1 MSKLVIIDDPCIGHF
16 VRYLEGE
23 RNASGHT
30 ISSYLVD
37 LEQFVR
43 IQWGAE
49 AKPPYA
55 WSDVDK
61 FSARKFIVHC
71 QKQAAVATTVNRK
84 LSSLRSFFKFLNR
97 EEHVT
102 QNPFA
107 GIISPKRGKPL
118 PKVLTL
124 QEVSRLLEAPRQVA
138 AEVCRPKA
146 TRVLSGEPDAV
157 QLSQPEALLRQSRLK
172 RPACNAVLSTACPP
186 ACSAWS
192 TATAGR
198 QDFVQRCRRAG
209 RLWLDYAVIRDTAI
223 LEILYS
229 TGMRVSELA
238 GMNESDI
245 DMLASVVKVRGKG
258 KKERLCLLGKPAV
271 RAIQA
276 ALEKRSTLAGVF
288 RRARLHRWTK
298 SCGQAVAS
306 PQAMQAG
313 AKHCGQA
320 GPAPVFVGH
329 TGGRLTTRS
338 IERLMKRYLVRAN
351 LDPHMSPHALRH
363 SFATHLLDAGAD
375 LRSVQ
380 ELLGHT
386 SLSTTQIYTH
396 VTVERLKQVYN
407 EAHPRA

>member
-1 MSKLVIIDDPCIGHF
+1 MSAPIKDDPCIGDF

-37 LEQFVR
+37 LAQFVR
-43 IQWGAE
+43 TQWGTE

-61 FSARKFIVHC
+61 FSARKFIVQC
-71 QKQAAVATTVNRK
+71 QKQAAVATTINRK

-102 QNPFA
+102 QNPFT
-107 GIISPKRGKPL
+107 GIISLKRGKPL

-124 QEVSRLLEAPRQVA
+124 QEVTRLLEAPRQVA
-138 AEVCRPKA
+138 ADALAESSAPA
-146 TRVLSGEPDAV
+146 GEPDA
-157 QLSQPEALLRQSRLK
+157 AK
-172 RPACNAVLSTACPP
+172 RP
-186 ACSAWS
+186 
-192 TATAGR
+192 
-198 QDFVQRCRRAG
+198 
-209 RLWLDYAVIRDTAI
+209 WLEYAADRDTAI

-238 GMNESDI
+238 GMNENDI
-245 DMLASVVKVRGKG
+245 DLLASVVKVRGKG

-271 RAIQA
+271 RAIQT
-276 ALEKRSTLAGVF
+276 ALEKRSTLVGACKRAGI
-288 RRARLHRWTK
+288 T
-298 SCGQAVAS
+298 
-306 PQAMQAG
+306 
-313 AKHCGQA
+313 
-320 GPAPVFVGH
+320 PVFVGH

-338 IERLMKRYLVRAN
+338 IERLMKRYLIRAN

-380 ELLGHT
+380 ELLGHA

>member
-1 MSKLVIIDDPCIGHF
+1 MSAPIIKDDPCIRHF

-43 IQWGAE
+43 TQWGAE
-49 AKPPYA
+49 ARPPYA
-55 WSDVDK
+55 WPDVDK
-61 FSARKFIVHC
+61 YSARKFIVHC

-107 GIISPKRGKPL
+107 SIISLKRGKPL

-124 QEVSRLLEAPRQVA
+124 QEVTRLLEAPRQVA
-138 AEVCRPKA
+138 AEALAVA
-146 TRVLSGEPDAV
+146 PDAA
-157 QLSQPEALLRQSRLK
+157 Q
-172 RPACNAVLSTACPP
+172 RPACNA
-186 ACSAWS
+186 
-192 TATAGR
+192 
-198 QDFVQRCRRAG
+198 AG

-238 GMNESDI
+238 GMNENDI

-271 RAIQA
+271 KALQT

-288 RRARLHRWTK
+288 KR
-298 SCGQAVAS
+298 
-306 PQAMQAG
+306 AG
-313 AKHCGQA
+313 A
-320 GPAPVFVGH
+320 APVFVGH

-338 IERLMKRYLVRAN
+338 IERLMKRYLIRAN

-380 ELLGHT
+380 ELLGHA

>member
-1 MSKLVIIDDPCIGHF
+1 MLQDPCLHDF
-16 VRYLEGE
+16 MRYLESE

-43 IQWGAE
+43 TQWGAE

-55 WSDVDK
+55 WADVDK

-124 QEVSRLLEAPRQVA
+124 QEVTRLLEAPRQMA
-138 AEVCRPKA
+138 AE
-146 TRVLSGEPDAV
+146 
-157 QLSQPEALLRQSRLK
+157 
-172 RPACNAVLSTACPP
+172 ACPP
-186 ACSAWS
+186 QA
-192 TATAGR
+192 ATRNAR
-198 QDFVQRCRRAG
+198 QAQKLSRVARGATGAPGGKPDAAR
-209 RLWLDYAVIRDTAI
+209 RLWRDYVVLRDTAI
-223 LEILYS
+223 LEVLYS

-258 KKERLCLLGKPAV
+258 KKERLCLLGQPAV
-271 RAIQA
+271 MAVQA
-276 ALEKRSTLAGVF
+276 ALEKRAALAGVG
-288 RRARLHRWTK
+288 RRA
-298 SCGQAVAS
+298 G
-306 PQAMQAG
+306 G
-313 AKHCGQA
+313 
-320 GPAPVFVGH
+320 APVFVGH
-329 TGGRLTTRS
+329 TLGRLTTRS
-338 IERLMKRYLVRAN
+338 VERLMKRYLIRAN
-351 LDPHMSPHALRH
+351 LDPRMSPHALRH

-380 ELLGHT
+380 ELLGHA

>member
-1 MSKLVIIDDPCIGHF
+1 MMYKPVIIEDPYVHHF

-23 RNASGHT
+23 RNSSGHT

-37 LEQFVR
+37 LGQFVR
-43 IQWGAE
+43 AQWGEE
-49 AKPPYA
+49 AKPPFA
-55 WSDVDK
+55 WPDVDK

-71 QKQAAVATTVNRK
+71 QKQAAVATTINRK

-124 QEVSRLLEAPRQVA
+124 QEVTRLLEAPGQVA
-138 AEVCRPKA
+138 AEVLA
-146 TRVLSGEPDAV
+146 GEPDAAKH
-157 QLSQPEALLRQSRLK
+157 P
-172 RPACNAVLSTACPP
+172 
-186 ACSAWS
+186 
-192 TATAGR
+192 
-198 QDFVQRCRRAG
+198 
-209 RLWLDYAVIRDTAI
+209 WLDYVASRDTAI

-245 DMLASVVKVRGKG
+245 DLLAGVVKVRGKG

-271 RAIQA
+271 KALQI
-276 ALEKRSTLAGVF
+276 ALEKRSTLAGVSK
-288 RRARLHRWTK
+288 R
-298 SCGQAVAS
+298 
-306 PQAMQAG
+306 
-313 AKHCGQA
+313 A

-338 IERLMKRYLVRAN
+338 IERLMKRYLIRAN

-380 ELLGHT
+380 ELLGHA

>member
-1 MSKLVIIDDPCIGHF
+1 MHDPCIGHF

-37 LEQFVR
+37 LEQFIR
-43 IQWGAE
+43 TQWGAE
-49 AKPPYA
+49 ARPPYA

-107 GIISPKRGKPL
+107 GVISLKRGKPL

-124 QEVSRLLEAPRQVA
+124 QEVIRLLEAPRQVA
-138 AEVCRPKA
+138 AEAPA
-146 TRVLSGEPDAV
+146 GEPDA
-157 QLSQPEALLRQSRLK
+157 AK
-172 RPACNAVLSTACPP
+172 RPACNAVRPP
-186 ACSAWS
+186 AALRATTRLQRYAQHCGQVWAGS
-192 TATAGR
+192 T
-198 QDFVQRCRRAG
+198 AG
-209 RLWLDYAVIRDTAI
+209 RLWLDYVAIRDTAI

-271 RAIQA
+271 RALQT
-276 ALEKRSTLAGVF
+276 ALEKRSTLTGVSK
-288 RRARLHRWTK
+288 R
-298 SCGQAVAS
+298 
-306 PQAMQAG
+306 
-313 AKHCGQA
+313 A

-338 IERLMKRYLVRAN
+338 IERLMKRYLIRAN

-380 ELLGHT
+380 ELLGHA

>member
-1 MSKLVIIDDPCIGHF
+1 MSKSIITEDPCIGHY

-23 RNASGHT
+23 RNASRHT

-43 IQWGAE
+43 TQWGVE
-49 AKPPYA
+49 ARPPYA
-55 WSDVDK
+55 WTDVDK

-71 QKQAAVATTVNRK
+71 QKLSSVATTVNRK
-84 LSSLRSFFKFLNR
+84 LSSMRSFFKFLNR
-97 EEHVT
+97 EEYVT

-124 QEVSRLLEAPRQVA
+124 QEVTRLLEAPHQVLAETSARQ
-138 AEVCRPKA
+138 
-146 TRVLSGEPDAV
+146 PDA
-157 QLSQPEALLRQSRLK
+157 AK
-172 RPACNAVLSTACPP
+172 
-186 ACSAWS
+186 
-192 TATAGR
+192 
-198 QDFVQRCRRAG
+198 
-209 RLWLDYAVIRDTAI
+209 RLWLEYAANRDAAI

-245 DMLASVVKVRGKG
+245 DLLASVVKVRGKG

-271 RAIQA
+271 RAIQV
-276 ALEKRSTLAGVF
+276 ALEKRSLLAGISK
-288 RRARLHRWTK
+288 R
-298 SCGQAVAS
+298 SGAS
-306 PQAMQAG
+306 S
-313 AKHCGQA
+313 
-320 GPAPVFVGH
+320 VFVGH
-329 TGGRLTTRS
+329 AGGRLTTRS

-380 ELLGHT
+380 ELLGHS

>member
-1 MSKLVIIDDPCIGHF
+1 MNIKDDPWIDHF
-16 VRYLEGE
+16 VRHLEGE
-23 RNASGHT
+23 RNASRHT

-43 IQWGAE
+43 TQWGAE

-55 WSDVDK
+55 WPDVDK
-61 FSARKFIVHC
+61 FSARKFVVHC
-71 QKQAAVATTVNRK
+71 QQQAAAATTVNRK

-97 EEHVT
+97 EEHVA

-118 PKVLTL
+118 PKVLTR
-124 QEVSRLLEAPRQVA
+124 QEVTRLLEAPRQMA
-138 AEVCRPKA
+138 AEVNP
-146 TRVLSGEPDAV
+146 P
-157 QLSQPEALLRQSRLK
+157 
-172 RPACNAVLSTACPP
+172 TAAP
-186 ACSAWS
+186 
-192 TATAGR
+192 GN
-198 QDFVQRCRRAG
+198 RRADV
-209 RLWLDYAVIRDTAI
+209 WLDYAVSRDTAI
-223 LEILYS
+223 LEIHYS

-245 DMLASVVKVRGKG
+245 DMLAGVVKVRGKG
-258 KKERLCLLGKPAV
+258 KKERLCLLGKPALK
-271 RAIQA
+271 AIQA
-276 ALEKRSTLAGVF
+276 ALEKRATLAGMF
-288 RRARLHRWTK
+288 KR
-298 SCGQAVAS
+298 
-306 PQAMQAG
+306 G
-313 AKHCGQA
+313 ATA
-320 GPAPVFVGH
+320 LVFVSH
-329 TGGRLTTRS
+329 TGGRLTARS
-338 IERLMKRYLVRAN
+338 VERLMKRYLIKAG

-380 ELLGHT
+380 ELLGHA

>member
-1 MSKLVIIDDPCIGHF
+1 MSASVIKDDPCVRHF

-30 ISSYLVD
+30 ISSYLID
-37 LEQFVR
+37 LLQFVR
-43 IQWGAE
+43 TQWGAE

-55 WSDVDK
+55 WPDVDK

-71 QKQAAVATTVNRK
+71 QKQEAVATTVNRK

-97 EEHVT
+97 EEYVA

-124 QEVSRLLEAPRQVA
+124 QEVTRLLEAPRQMA
-138 AEVCRPKA
+138 AEVYPPKAAPKA
-146 TRVLSGEPDAV
+146 TRAPAESSAPAGAPDA
-157 QLSQPEALLRQSRLK
+157 AK
-172 RPACNAVLSTACPP
+172 RV
-186 ACSAWS
+186 
-192 TATAGR
+192 
-198 QDFVQRCRRAG
+198 
-209 RLWLDYAVIRDTAI
+209 WLDYAASRDTAI

-245 DMLASVVKVRGKG
+245 DMLAGVVKVRGKG
-258 KKERLCLLGKPAV
+258 NKERLCLLGKPAV
-271 RAIQA
+271 RAMQI
-276 ALEKRSTLAGVF
+276 ALEKRSMLAGVF
-288 RRARLHRWTK
+288 KR
-298 SCGQAVAS
+298 
-306 PQAMQAG
+306 
-313 AKHCGQA
+313 A
-320 GPAPVFVGH
+320 GPPPVFVGH

-363 SFATHLLDAGAD
+363 SFATHMLDAGAD

-380 ELLGHT
+380 ELLGHA

>member
-1 MSKLVIIDDPCIGHF
+1 M
-16 VRYLEGE
+16 
-23 RNASGHT
+23 
-30 ISSYLVD
+30 
-37 LEQFVR
+37 
-43 IQWGAE
+43 
-49 AKPPYA
+49 
-55 WSDVDK
+55 DK

-124 QEVSRLLEAPRQVA
+124 QEVTRLLEAPRQVA
-138 AEVCRPKA
+138 AEVYPPCHRQASLRRRQSLHASGVA
-146 TRVLSGEPDAV
+146 TRALAKEPDA
-157 QLSQPEALLRQSRLK
+157 AK
-172 RPACNAVLSTACPP
+172 H
-186 ACSAWS
+186 
-192 TATAGR
+192 
-198 QDFVQRCRRAG
+198 
-209 RLWLDYAVIRDTAI
+209 LWLDYAASRDTAI
-223 LEILYS
+223 LEVLYS

-271 RAIQA
+271 RAMQT
-276 ALEKRSTLAGVF
+276 ALEKRSTLIGISKC
-288 RRARLHRWTK
+288 T
-298 SCGQAVAS
+298 GT
-306 PQAMQAG
+306 
-313 AKHCGQA
+313 
-320 GPAPVFVGH
+320 APVFVGH

-338 IERLMKRYLVRAN
+338 IERLMKRYLIRAN

-380 ELLGHT
+380 ELLGHA

>member
-23 RNASGHT
+23 RNASRHT
-30 ISSYLVD
+30 IGSYLID
-37 LEQFVR
+37 LLQFVR
-43 IQWGAE
+43 TQWGAE

-55 WSDVDK
+55 WTDVDK

-71 QKQAAVATTVNRK
+71 QKQAAVTTTVNRK

-97 EEHVT
+97 EEYVT

-107 GIISPKRGKPL
+107 GVRSLKRGKPL

-124 QEVSRLLEAPRQVA
+124 QEVTRLLEAPRQVA
-138 AEVCRPKA
+138 AEALAESSAPAR
-146 TRVLSGEPDAV
+146 EPDA
-157 QLSQPEALLRQSRLK
+157 AK
-172 RPACNAVLSTACPP
+172 RPAGNPDPDSQRSGRGRDSTACPQ
-186 ACSAWS
+186 SLRS
-192 TATAGR
+192 R
-198 QDFVQRCRRAG
+198 RCRRAG
-209 RLWLDYAVIRDTAI
+209 RLWLDYAASRDTAI

-245 DMLASVVKVRGKG
+245 DMLAGVVKVRGKG
-258 KKERLCLLGKPAV
+258 NKERLCLLGKPAV
-271 RAIQA
+271 RAMQI

-288 RRARLHRWTK
+288 KR
-298 SCGQAVAS
+298 
-306 PQAMQAG
+306 
-313 AKHCGQA
+313 A
-320 GPAPVFVGH
+320 GPPPVFVGH

-363 SFATHLLDAGAD
+363 SFATHMLDAGAD

-380 ELLGHT
+380 ELLGHA

>member
-1 MSKLVIIDDPCIGHF
+1 MNKPIIKDDPCIGDF
-16 VRYLEGE
+16 VRYLESE

-30 ISSYLVD
+30 VSSYLVD
-37 LEQFVR
+37 LNQFALA
-43 IQWGAE
+43 QWGAE

-71 QKQAAVATTVNRK
+71 QKQAAVAATVNRK

-118 PKVLTL
+118 PKVLTR
-124 QEVSRLLEAPRQVA
+124 QEVTRLLEAPRQVA
-138 AEVCRPKA
+138 AEVMVRA
-146 TRVLSGEPDAV
+146 PDA
-157 QLSQPEALLRQSRLK
+157 AR
-172 RPACNAVLSTACPP
+172 
-186 ACSAWS
+186 
-192 TATAGR
+192 
-198 QDFVQRCRRAG
+198 
-209 RLWLDYAVIRDTAI
+209 RLWLDYTASRDTAI

-245 DMLASVVKVRGKG
+245 DLLASVVKVRGKG

-271 RAIQA
+271 KALQA
-276 ALEKRSTLAGVF
+276 ALEKRSTPAGMF
-288 RRARLHRWTK
+288 KR
-298 SCGQAVAS
+298 
-306 PQAMQAG
+306 
-313 AKHCGQA
+313 A
-320 GPAPVFVGH
+320 GPMPVFVSRA
-329 TGGRLTTRS
+329 GGRLTTRS

-363 SFATHLLDAGAD
+363 SFATHMLDAGAD

-380 ELLGHT
+380 ELLGHA